1 MSHTLTDNEIEAM
14 RAYLE
19 QHLPE
24 YLEILRAWIGVNSF
38 TLNASGVNQL
48 GRLTAERFASLGF
61 IPEFIPST
69 NSQFGR
75 HVVLT
80 RPGRSD
86 RVIGLVSHLDTVFP
100 PADELHNNFHWR
112 VEGDRLYGPGTV
124 DIKGGTVAIYM
135 LLDVLQRFAPHAFD
149 DITWVIFLDASE
161 EVDGEDFGALCRQ
174 RLAHN
179 ALACL
184 IFEGGYFDGQEFL
197 LVTARKGMSIY
208 RVTTE
213 GKASHAGTSHGEG
226 ASAIVQMAEV
236 VQRIAAF
243 TDYKRQITFNVGTLA
258 GGTVTNR
265 VAHFASATVE
275 MRAFDDGVYAEGRAK
290 MIALNQLSTVISP
303 NNGYACRVQVEVTR
317 EMPPWPP
324 NPATESL
331 YALWETAAGRLGYRV
346 KRQARGGL
354 SDGNY
359 FWAHVPTL
367 DGLGPAGDNA
377 HCSER
382 SADGSKDQEY
392 AVRSSFIPKTLLNAL
407 AVLHLIQ
414 T

>member
-1 MSHTLTDNEIEAM
+1 MLSTYTAVEIEAM

-24 YLEILRAWIGVNSF
+24 YLETLRAWIGVNSF
-38 TLNASGVNQL
+38 TLNAPGVNQL

-80 RPGRSD
+80 RTGRSQ
-86 RVIGLVSHLDTVFP
+86 RTIGLVSHLDTVFP
-100 PADELHNNFHWR
+100 PADEIQNDFRWR

-135 LLDVLQRFAPHAFD
+135 LLDVVQRFAPQAFD
-149 DITWVIFLDASE
+149 DITWIILLDASE
-161 EVDGEDFGALCRQ
+161 EVDGEDFGALCQ
-174 RLAHN
+174 ARLGRDT
-179 ALACL
+179 LACL
-184 IFEGGYFDGQEFL
+184 IFEGGAFDGREFL
-197 LVTARKGMSIY
+197 VVTARKGMSIY
-208 RVTTE
+208 RVMTE

-226 ASAIVQMAEV
+226 ASAIVQMADV
-236 VQRIAAF
+236 VQRIASF
-243 TDYKRQITFNVGTLA
+243 TDYERHITFNVGTLA

-275 MRAFDDGVYAEGRAK
+275 MRAFDNTVYAEGQARMA
-290 MIALNQLSTVISP
+290 ALNQLSTVKSP
-303 NNGYACRVQVEVTR
+303 NNGYACRVQVEVVR
-317 EMPPWPP
+317 EMPPWPS
-324 NPATESL
+324 NPATEGL
-331 YALWETAAGRLGYRV
+331 YAVWEEAAGRLGYTVR
-346 KRQARGGL
+346 RQARGGL

-359 FWAHVPTL
+359 LWARVPTL

-392 AVRSSFIPKTLLNAL
+392 TVRSSFVPKTLLNAL
-407 AVLHLIQ
+407 AVLQLIE
-414 T
+414 